1 MMADDMPP
9 QRMDAT
15 PSPMAKYVP
24 SVTPVILVAV
34 GYMDPGNWAS
44 AIEGGSRFGFELL
57 WVVILANVMAALFQ
71 TLATRL
77 GLVSG
82 KHLAEI
88 CREDYPKPVC
98 LLLWVLSE
106 VSIIALDLTMV
117 VGTAVGL
124 NLLFGSPIF
133 PSVLVL
139 TFDGIILRVV
149 LSIVG
154 VHRAELVAGSV
165 VGVVLVCFGLGTLLS
180 RPSATAVIGGLW
192 PKVRGDSLYTAVG
205 LLGANVVP
213 HTFYLH
219 SAILQRQHNL
229 PGQSKDIVCQNNMR
243 DIIGAFGIALLAN
256 VAVLLVAASTFHN
269 VGLVT
274 STLQDAHALME
285 QILSDSIAPAAFG
298 LALLCAGQLSALT
311 GTLIGKVTMEGF
323 LDMSMQPWLHR
334 SLVRGAAVIPAAFC
348 AWHYGSEG
356 LYRLL
361 LFSQIIIAAE
371 LPFSAVPLIKASSSE
386 ARMGSFR
393 ISSLVETV
401 AWLSVALVVVA
412 NIWLVFDLMLE
423 EIDEFSGFAAHLES
437 LLGTDSF
444 GHYGEDTLNT
454 SVFALVLVVIG
465 LCVGFLVWLVVTPLR
480 VDRIAMERKWVEEYE
495 LFERNEGIR
504 GNQDDDGLG
513 SLDFPSDPTTTDERG
528 FTLMPMT
535 EGILLEAGIMGLKY
549 PPGTEIAISDQGTE
563 PELDLGRRKLVTWTS
578 TVSTSSSDIDDT
590 CSVSTS
596 KLVDSLKLPEPF
608 QVEDIM
614 CAPEVVKSI
623 GPHVS
628 RDKQIVPEN
637 VQVDGVLNPPDR
649 ADDTHE
655 ESLPEVLESAV
666 IVVAASSLVVPAGTD
681 AVSPDSNACSNLL
694 SSVVE
699 EKKDVATVVA
709 LEVVPPGIVVLT
721 EPEIAGTIET
731 FLNLDACLSAKKV
744 TEMVPM
750 PTQLTPR
757 RQVFLGGDDAESVA
771 LKKAEAEAD
780 ADMIE
785 KDEDEVDDL
794 EHEDV
799 VVGPLSQGN
808 LGHSYSNLAYEG
820 SGSARS
826 LGGRSDTSEG
836 SAGGS
841 GSGSLSR
848 LSGLGRAARRQFAAY
863 LDEFW
868 GRLFD
873 LHGQTIAAKGASGSG
888 WNNLMGSAA
897 GSSFGSSVTPRSVD
911 NGAYLG
917 RLSSGTANYLS
928 RDSGSG
934 YSSKLEGSKSTS
946 SLQYSM
952 DQMEAYA
959 RAHTSATAST
969 SSGFLGLTQDY
980 SGRLGSSL
988 SPFLS
993 ERQYSSM
1000 HLPSYSEEFD
1010 RQPATIHGYHA
1021 SSFLG
1026 RIATSSPVL
1035 KSSRPMQSD
1044 MHSSASARAL
1054 SGQQPH
1060 AQQPL
1065 GIGVEREIEASQL
1078 YGRYFQGGSFEDT
1091 LQSLRSSQLSM
1102 NSLASRS
1109 PYKLNG
1115 DRDLN
1120 GPRSWD
1126 SRMAERTT
1134 LDPLVYRATGE
1145 LHMPSSLH
1153 SPIGRLGSMSGS
1165 GDRAP
1170 LSFDDLS
1177 PSQSRRDGFS
1187 IQSAQ
1192 PENSLW
1198 SRQPFGQYFGGVTDN
1213 GGPARSRSGSLGPS
1227 RSGST
1232 GRAVKA
1238 DNNSDSMSNPS
1249 AAFGSGADSADLD
1262 IMENLR
1268 NCICKLLCLDGS
1280 EWLFRVDN
1288 GADED
1293 LVAAVGAVEKMHLE
1307 ADAPDRVSRS
1317 WQAHGRPASSLLKV
1331 NNEPRRVCYCGEACV
1346 WGRGLLVSFGVW
1358 CVHRV
1363 LELSLMESRPELWGK
1378 YTYVLNRLQGVLEP
1392 AFSKPRIVTP
1402 MCSCVLDPGADIL
1415 SKRGRGG
1422 LIKQGSGI
1430 RDPINGDLHTHGSS
1444 PQTYPYPW
1452 PWGRNSSSSKGRG
1465 ASATVFLEMIKEV
1478 EQAVGSRKGRT
1489 GTAAGDV
1496 AFPKG
1501 KENLASVLKRYK
1513 RRLGN
1518 KPPGA
1523 AVGGGG
1529 GGSGGSGGGRRSNG
1543 YAQALV
1549 FAACLSC
1556 MLLPPC

>member
-1 MMADDMPP
+1 MW
-9 QRMDAT
+9 
-15 PSPMAKYVP
+15 
-24 SVTPVILVAV
+24 SV
-34 GYMDPGNWAS
+34 
-44 AIEGGSRFGFELL
+44 FGWLL
-57 WVVILANVMAALFQ
+57 
-71 TLATRL
+71 TR
-77 GLVSG
+77 V
-82 KHLAEI
+82 
-88 CREDYPKPVC
+88 
-98 LLLWVLSE
+98 
-106 VSIIALDLTMV
+106 
-117 VGTAVGL
+117 
-124 NLLFGSPIF
+124 
-133 PSVLVL
+133 VLVL
-139 TFDGIILRVV
+139 LV
-149 LSIVG
+149 L
-154 VHRAELVAGSV
+154 A
-165 VGVVLVCFGLGTLLS
+165 
-180 RPSATAVIGGLW
+180 
-192 PKVRGDSLYTAVG
+192 
-205 LLGANVVP
+205 
-213 HTFYLH
+213 
-219 SAILQRQHNL
+219 
-229 PGQSKDIVCQNNMR
+229 
-243 DIIGAFGIALLAN
+243 
-256 VAVLLVAASTFHN
+256 
-269 VGLVT
+269 
-274 STLQDAHALME
+274 
-285 QILSDSIAPAAFG
+285 QILSSSIAPAAFG

-311 GTLIGKVTMEGF
+311 GTLTGKVTMEGF

-361 LFSQIIIAAE
+361 LFSQIIVAVV
-371 LPFSAVPLIKASSSE
+371 LPFSAVPLIKASASE
-386 ARMGSFR
+386 ARMGSYR

-454 SVFALVLVVIG
+454 SVFALVLVAIG

-495 LFERNEGIR
+495 LFERNEVMR
-504 GNQDDDGLG
+504 GNQALTDDRLG
-513 SLDFPSDPTTTDERG
+513 VLEFPSDSTTADDRG
-528 FTLMPMT
+528 YPLMEIT
-535 EGILLEAGIMGLKY
+535 QDIVLEDSLVGLEY
-549 PPGTEIAISDQGTE
+549 PSGTGIAISDQE
-563 PELDLGRRKLVTWTS
+563 IDPDSEVGRGKLVKWTS
-578 TVSTSSSDIDDT
+578 TVSTSSSDIDEV

-596 KLVDSLKLPEPF
+596 KLVESLKLSETSP
-608 QVEDIM
+608 VDDVID
-614 CAPEVVKSI
+614 APEVLKVAE
-623 GPHVS
+623 PHVS
-628 RDKQIVPEN
+628 QDKQILSEHLLVEGVVTSPE
-637 VQVDGVLNPPDR
+637 L
-649 ADDTHE
+649 ADDTHKE
-655 ESLPEVLESAV
+655 TLPEVLEPAV
-666 IVVAASSLVVPAGTD
+666 DVETASSLGVPAGTVE
-681 AVSPDSNACSNLL
+681 ALLDSNASLNPL

-699 EKKDVATVVA
+699 EKKDVASEVVA
-709 LEVVPPGIVVLT
+709 PGIVVLT

-731 FLNLDACLSAKKV
+731 FLKLDASFSAEEPSEKV
-744 TEMVPM
+744 PVA
-750 PTQLTPR
+750 TQAAAH
-757 RQVFLGGDDAESVA
+757 RQVSLGGDEACSVA

-794 EHEDV
+794 EHEDIV
-799 VVGPLSQGN
+799 MGPLSQSN
-808 LGHSYSNLAYEG
+808 LGHSYSNLALEG

-836 SAGGS
+836 CAGGS

-888 WNNLMGSAA
+888 RNSTMGSAA
-897 GSSFGSSVTPRSVD
+897 ASSFGSSIGRSVD
-911 NGAYLG
+911 SGAYLG
-917 RLSSGTANYLS
+917 RLSSSTTNYLD

-934 YSSKLEGSKSTS
+934 YPSKPEGSKSTS

-952 DQMEAYA
+952 DQMEVYA
-959 RAHTSATAST
+959 RAHSSATAST
-969 SSGFLGLTQDY
+969 SSGFLGLSQDY
-980 SGRLGSSL
+980 SGRSGSSL

-1000 HLPSYSEEFD
+1000 RLPSYSEEFD

-1026 RIATSSPVL
+1026 RSATSSPAL

-1054 SGQQPH
+1054 SGQAH

-1065 GIGVEREIEASQL
+1065 GIGVERELEASQL

-1102 NSLASRS
+1102 NTLASRN

-1115 DRDLN
+1115 DRDVN

-1126 SRMAERTT
+1126 SRLAERTT
-1134 LDPLVYRATGE
+1134 VDPLVYRATGE

-1153 SPIGRLGSMSGS
+1153 SPIGRLGSMP

-1192 PENSLW
+1192 TENSLW
-1198 SRQPFGQYFGGVTDN
+1198 SRQPFEQYLGGVTDN
-1213 GGPARSRSGSLGPS
+1213 GGPTRSRSGSLGPS
-1227 RSGST
+1227 RSGSGSI
-1232 GRAVKA
+1232 GRSVKA
-1238 DNNSDSMSNPS
+1238 DNNSDSISNTS
-1249 AAFGSGADSADLD
+1249 TTFGSGGDSADLD
-1262 IMENLR
+1262 IMEDLR
-1268 NCICKLLCLDGS
+1268 TCICKLLCLDGS

-1293 LVAAVGAVEKMHLE
+1293 LVAAVAAVEKMHLE

-1317 WQAHGRPASSLLKV
+1317 WQAHGRPVSSLLKV
-1331 NNEPRRVCYCGEACV
+1331 SNEPRRVCYCGEACV

-1378 YTYVLNRLQGVLEP
+1378 YTYVLNRLQVLNFYISAKMFME
-1392 AFSKPRIVTP
+1392 
-1402 MCSCVLDPGADIL
+1402 CVLK
-1415 SKRGRGG
+1415 S
-1422 LIKQGSGI
+1422 
-1430 RDPINGDLHTHGSS
+1430 
-1444 PQTYPYPW
+1444 
-1452 PWGRNSSSSKGRG
+1452 
-1465 ASATVFLEMIKEV
+1465 
-1478 EQAVGSRKGRT
+1478 
-1489 GTAAGDV
+1489 
-1496 AFPKG
+1496 
-1501 KENLASVLKRYK
+1501 
-1513 RRLGN
+1513 
-1518 KPPGA
+1518 
-1523 AVGGGG
+1523 
-1529 GGSGGSGGGRRSNG
+1529 
-1543 YAQALV
+1543 
-1549 FAACLSC
+1549 
-1556 MLLPPC
+1556 

>member
-1 MMADDMPP
+1 M
-9 QRMDAT
+9 
-15 PSPMAKYVP
+15 
-24 SVTPVILVAV
+24 
-34 GYMDPGNWAS
+34 
-44 AIEGGSRFGFELL
+44 
-57 WVVILANVMAALFQ
+57 
-71 TLATRL
+71 
-77 GLVSG
+77 
-82 KHLAEI
+82 
-88 CREDYPKPVC
+88 
-98 LLLWVLSE
+98 
-106 VSIIALDLTMV
+106 
-117 VGTAVGL
+117 
-124 NLLFGSPIF
+124 
-133 PSVLVL
+133 
-139 TFDGIILRVV
+139 
-149 LSIVG
+149 
-154 VHRAELVAGSV
+154 
-165 VGVVLVCFGLGTLLS
+165 
-180 RPSATAVIGGLW
+180 
-192 PKVRGDSLYTAVG
+192 
-205 LLGANVVP
+205 
-213 HTFYLH
+213 
-219 SAILQRQHNL
+219 
-229 PGQSKDIVCQNNMR
+229 
-243 DIIGAFGIALLAN
+243 
-256 VAVLLVAASTFHN
+256 
-269 VGLVT
+269 
-274 STLQDAHALME
+274 
-285 QILSDSIAPAAFG
+285 
-298 LALLCAGQLSALT
+298 
-311 GTLIGKVTMEGF
+311 
-323 LDMSMQPWLHR
+323 
-334 SLVRGAAVIPAAFC
+334 IPAAFC

-361 LFSQIIIAAE
+361 LFSQIIIAVE
-371 LPFSAVPLIKASSSE
+371 LPFSAVPLIKASASE
-386 ARMGSFR
+386 ARMGAYR

-412 NIWLVFDLMLE
+412 NIWLVFDLILE

-444 GHYGEDTLNT
+444 GHYGEDTLNS
-454 SVFALVLVVIG
+454 SVFALVLVAIG

-495 LFERNEGIR
+495 LFERNEVMR
-504 GNQDDDGLG
+504 GNQALTDDRLG
-513 SLDFPSDPTTTDERG
+513 VLEFSSDTTTADDRG
-528 FTLMPMT
+528 YPLMPRT
-535 EGILLEAGIMGLKY
+535 EDIVLENSLVGLEY
-549 PPGTEIAISDQGTE
+549 PRGTEIATSDHDVD
-563 PELDLGRRKLVTWTS
+563 PELELARRKLVTWTS
-578 TVSTSSSDIDDT
+578 TVSASSSDVDDI

-596 KLVDSLKLPEPF
+596 KLVDSLKPP
-608 QVEDIM
+608 QSSQADNMI
-614 CAPEVVKSI
+614 CAPEVVKATE
-623 GPHVS
+623 PHVS
-628 RDKQIVPEN
+628 QEKQIASEQLQVEGVVTSPE
-637 VQVDGVLNPPDR
+637 L

-655 ESLPEVLESAV
+655 ETLPEVLEPAV
-666 IVVAASSLVVPAGTD
+666 NVEAATSLGVPAGTD
-681 AVSPDSNACSNLL
+681 AVSLDSSASPNL
-694 SSVVE
+694 SSSAVE
-699 EKKDVATVVA
+699 EKKDVAP
-709 LEVVPPGIVVLT
+709 EVVSPGIVVLT

-731 FLNLDACLSAKKV
+731 FLKLDASFSAKEA
-744 TEMVPM
+744 TEEVPM
-750 PTQLTPR
+750 PTQVTTR
-757 RQVFLGGDDAESVA
+757 RQVALGGDEAESVA

-780 ADMIE
+780 ADLIE
-785 KDEDEVDDL
+785 KDEDDADDL

-808 LGHSYSNLAYEG
+808 LGHSYSNLLFEG

-826 LGGRSDTSEG
+826 LGGRSDASEG

-873 LHGQTIAAKGASGSG
+873 LHGQTVAAKGASGNGRNSA
-888 WNNLMGSAA
+888 MGSAA
-897 GSSFGSSVTPRSVD
+897 GSSFGVSSAPRSVD
-911 NGAYLG
+911 SGSYLG
-917 RLSSGTANYLS
+917 RLSSSTANYSS
-928 RDSGSG
+928 RDSASG

-959 RAHTSATAST
+959 RTHSSATAST

-980 SGRLGSSL
+980 SGRSGSSL
-988 SPFLS
+988 LPFLS

-1000 HLPSYSEEFD
+1000 HIPSYSEGFD

-1021 SSFLG
+1021 PSFLG
-1026 RIATSSPVL
+1026 RSAASSPAL

-1044 MHSSASARAL
+1044 ILSSASARAL

-1065 GIGVEREIEASQL
+1065 GIGVERELEASQL

-1102 NSLASRS
+1102 NSLAASRS
-1109 PYKLNG
+1109 PYSKLNDR

-1126 SRMAERTT
+1126 SRLMERTT
-1134 LDPLVYRATGE
+1134 VDPLVYRATGE
-1145 LHMPSSLH
+1145 LHMPGSSLH
-1153 SPIGRLGSMSGS
+1153 SPIGRLGSMA

-1198 SRQPFGQYFGGVTDN
+1198 SRQPFEQQYSGGVVDN
-1213 GGPARSRSGSLGPS
+1213 CGGAARSARSGSLQGPS
-1227 RSGST
+1227 RSGGSI
-1232 GRAVKA
+1232 GRATVKA
-1238 DNNSDSMSNPS
+1238 DNMSSDNSMSNTGS
-1249 AAFGSGADSADLD
+1249 TAFGSPGADCADLD

-1268 NCICKLLCLDGS
+1268 TCICKLLCLDGS

-1293 LVAAVGAVEKMHLE
+1293 LVAAVAAVEKMHLE

-1317 WQAHGRPASSLLKV
+1317 WQAHGRPVSSLLKV
-1331 NNEPRRVCYCGEACV
+1331 SNEPRRFCYCGEACV

-1402 MCSCVLDPGADIL
+1402 MCSCVLEAGADIL
-1415 SKRGRGG
+1415 SKRGGRGG
-1422 LIKQGSGI
+1422 LIKQGSGL
-1430 RDPINGDLHTHGSS
+1430 RDPINGDLHSHGSS
-1444 PQTYPYPW
+1444 QAQTYPYPW

-1529 GGSGGSGGGRRSNG
+1529 GGGGGSGGGGGRRSSNG
-1543 YAQALV
+1543 YSQALV

-1556 MLLPPC
+1556 VLLPPC

>member
-1 MMADDMPP
+1 MMSDDIPP
-9 QRMDAT
+9 RRIDAT
-15 PSPMAKYVP
+15 PPPSARNVP
-24 SVTPVILVAV
+24 AVAPVILVAV

-98 LLLWVLSE
+98 LLLWALSE

-139 TFDGIILRVV
+139 AFDGIILRAV

-154 VHRAELVAGSV
+154 VHRVELVAGSV

-180 RPSATAVIGGLW
+180 RPSVTAVIGGLW

-229 PGQSKDIVCQNNMR
+229 PGQSKDIVCQENMR
-243 DIIGAFGIALLAN
+243 DVIGAFGIALLAN
-256 VAVLLVAASTFHN
+256 VAVLVVAASTFHN
-269 VGLVT
+269 VGLVILN
-274 STLQDAHALME
+274 LQDAHALME
-285 QILSDSIAPAAFG
+285 QILSNSIAPAAFG

-311 GTLIGKVTMEGF
+311 GTLTGKVTMEGF

-386 ARMGSFR
+386 ARMGSYR

-454 SVFALVLVVIG
+454 SVFALVLVIIG

-495 LFERNEGIR
+495 LFERNEGICV
-504 GNQDDDGLG
+504 NQVDDGLG
-513 SLDFPSDPTTTDERG
+513 SLDFPSDPTTADDRG
-528 FTLMPMT
+528 YPLMPMT
-535 EGILLEAGIMGLKY
+535 ECILLEAAIVDLEY
-549 PPGTEIAISDQGTE
+549 PPGTETAIFDQDNE
-563 PELDLGRRKLVTWTS
+563 PDLDLGRRKLATWTS
-578 TVSTSSSDIDDT
+578 TVSTSSSDIDDI

-596 KLVDSLKLPEPF
+596 KLVDTSNLPEPF
-608 QVEDIM
+608 QVDIM
-614 CAPEVVKSI
+614 CAPDVVQSSE
-623 GPHVS
+623 PHVS
-628 RDKQIVPEN
+628 QDKQIVPKH
-637 VQVDGVLNPPDR
+637 VQVDGVLNSPER
-649 ADDTHE
+649 ADDIRE
-655 ESLPEVLESAV
+655 ESLPEVLEPAV
-666 IVVAASSLVVPAGTD
+666 KVVTAICIGAPAGTD
-681 AVSPDSNACSNLL
+681 ANSLDSNASPNLP

-699 EKKDVATVVA
+699 ETKDLAPDVA
-709 LEVVPPGIVVLT
+709 LEVVPLGVVVLT

-731 FLNLDACLSAKKV
+731 FLKLDASFSAKEA
-744 TEMVPM
+744 TEKVPM
-750 PTQLTPR
+750 PIQITPR
-757 RQVFLGGDDAESVA
+757 RQVSLGGDDAESVA

-785 KDEDEVDDL
+785 KDDDEVDDL

-799 VVGPLSQGN
+799 VVGSLSQGN
-808 LGHSYSNLAYEG
+808 LAHSYSNLAHEG

-888 WNNLMGSAA
+888 RNNAMGSAA
-897 GSSFGSSVTPRSVD
+897 GSSFGSSVAPISVD
-911 NGAYLG
+911 NGAHLG
-917 RLSSGTANYLS
+917 RLSSSTANYLS

-952 DQMEAYA
+952 DQMDAYA

-969 SSGFLGLTQDY
+969 SSGFLELTQDY
-980 SGRLGSSL
+980 SGRSGSSL
-988 SPFLS
+988 SPFLN

-1000 HLPSYSEEFD
+1000 HLPSYSGEFD

-1021 SSFLG
+1021 PSFLG
-1026 RIATSSPVL
+1026 RIATSSPAL

-1102 NSLASRS
+1102 NSLANRS
-1109 PYKLNG
+1109 LYKMNG
-1115 DRDLN
+1115 DGDLN

-1134 LDPLVYRATGE
+1134 VDPLVYRATGE

-1153 SPIGRLGSMSGS
+1153 SPIGRLGSMPGN

-1187 IQSAQ
+1187 IQFAQ

-1198 SRQPFGQYFGGVTDN
+1198 SRQPFEQYLGGVMDN

-1227 RSGST
+1227 RSGSI

-1249 AAFGSGADSADLD
+1249 AAFVSGADSADLD

-1293 LVAAVGAVEKMHLE
+1293 LVAAVAALEKVHLE

-1317 WQAHGRPASSLLKV
+1317 WQAHGRPVSSLLKV
-1331 NNEPRRVCYCGEACV
+1331 SNEPRRVCHCGEACV

-1402 MCSCVLDPGADIL
+1402 MCSCVLDAGADIL
-1415 SKRGRGG
+1415 IKRGRGG

-1430 RDPINGDLHTHGSS
+1430 RDLINADLHTHGCS

-1523 AVGGGG
+1523 VVGGGG

-1549 FAACLSC
+1549 FAASC